1 MASIFKIKSVSVSQA
16 RDLSV
21 LLRAGRRQN
30 RGRGA
35 PWAGGCGRGMAALS
49 WVVGVSLQ
57 RRDLPPRESPQAE
70 SDGRLQREAASVRVS
85 SEWTGDV
92 SQAVTVDLS

>member
-1 MASIFKIKSVSVSQA
+1 M
-16 RDLSV
+16 
-21 LLRAGRRQN
+21 GRRV
-30 RGRGA
+30 RPRDGCTVM
-35 PWAGGCGRGMAALS
+35 GG
-49 WVVGVSLQ
+49 GVSLQ

>member
-1 MASIFKIKSVSVSQA
+1 
-16 RDLSV
+16 
-21 LLRAGRRQN
+21 
-30 RGRGA
+30 
-35 PWAGGCGRGMAALS
+35 MAALS